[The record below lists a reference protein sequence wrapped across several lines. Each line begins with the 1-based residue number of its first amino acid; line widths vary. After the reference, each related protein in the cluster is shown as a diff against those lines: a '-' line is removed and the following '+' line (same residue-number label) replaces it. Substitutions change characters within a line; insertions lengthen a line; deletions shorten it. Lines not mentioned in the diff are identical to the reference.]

1 MNKKTVNLTVNGEAI
16 TLNIPANQ
24 TLLETLREQLNLTDT
39 KYGCGTGECG
49 ACTVIVDG
57 NQSINSCLTLTAM
70 MEGRS
75 ITTATGLVKDGRLS
89 PVQEAFVSETAIQCG
104 YCTPGMVMKSTT
116 LLLNNPNPT
125 EEEIRKEL
133 EGNIC
138 RCTGYD
144 AIVKAVQKAA
154 EDFPVINAAE
164 KQEPNHE

>member
-1 MNKKTVNLTVNGEAI
+1 MNKHTVNLTVNGDAL

-57 NQSINSCLTLTAM
+57 NKSLNSCLTLTAM

-75 ITTATGLVKDGRLS
+75 ITTASGLVKDGQLS
-89 PVQEAFVSETAIQCG
+89 PVQQAFVSETAVQCG
-104 YCTPGMVMKSTT
+104 FCTPGMVMKSTS

-125 EEEIRKEL
+125 EEEIRREL

-154 EDFPVINAAE
+154 ENFPIINAAE
-164 KQEPNHE
+164 

>member
-1 MNKKTVNLTVNGEAI
+1 MNTHTINLTVNDRDI
-16 TLNIPANQ
+16 TVTAPAHQ
-24 TLLETLREQLNLTDT
+24 TLLETLREELQLTDT

-57 NQSINSCLTLTAM
+57 DKSINSCLTLTAT

-75 ITTATGLVKDGRLS
+75 ITTAKGLVKNGKLN
-89 PVQEAFVSETAIQCG
+89 PVQEAFISETAVQCG
-104 YCTPGMVMKSTT
+104 FCIPGMVMKSTS
-116 LLLNNPNPT
+116 LLLKNSDPT

-144 AIVKAVQKAA
+144 SIVKAVQKAA
-154 EDFPVINAAE
+154 INFPIKNAAE
-164 KQEPNHE
+164 

>member
-1 MNKKTVNLTVNGEAI
+1 MNTHTINLTVNDRDI
-16 TLNIPANQ
+16 TVTAPVHH
-24 TLLETLREQLNLTDT
+24 TLLETLREELQLTDT

-57 NQSINSCLTLTAM
+57 DKSINSCLTLTAT

-75 ITTATGLVKDGRLS
+75 ITTAKGLVKNGKLS
-89 PVQEAFVSETAIQCG
+89 EVQEAFISETAVQCG
-104 YCTPGMVMKSTT
+104 FCIPGMVMKSTS
-116 LLLNNPNPT
+116 LLLKNSNPT

-144 AIVKAVQKAA
+144 SIVKAVQKAA
-154 EDFPVINAAE
+154 INFPIKNAAE
-164 KQEPNHE
+164 

>member
-1 MNKKTVNLTVNGEAI
+1 M
-16 TLNIPANQ
+16 
-24 TLLETLREQLNLTDT
+24 REELQLTDT

-57 NQSINSCLTLTAM
+57 DKSINSCLTLTAT

-75 ITTATGLVKDGRLS
+75 ITTAKGLVKNGKLN
-89 PVQEAFVSETAIQCG
+89 PVQEAFISETAVQCG
-104 YCTPGMVMKSTT
+104 FCIPGMVMKSTS
-116 LLLNNPNPT
+116 LLLKNSDPT

-144 AIVKAVQKAA
+144 SIVKAVQKAA
-154 EDFPVINAAE
+154 INFPIKNAAE
-164 KQEPNHE
+164 

>member
-1 MNKKTVNLTVNGEAI
+1 MNTRTVNLNVNGDDLI
-16 TLNIPANQ
+16 LNVPVHQ
-24 TLLETLREQLNLTDT
+24 TLLETLREQLGQTDT

-57 NQSINSCLTLTAM
+57 DKSLNSCLTLTAT

-75 ITTATGLVKDGRLS
+75 ITTAKGLVKNGKLS
-89 PVQEAFVSETAIQCG
+89 EVQEAFVSETAIQCG
-104 YCTPGMVMKSTT
+104 YCTPGMVMKSTS
-116 LLLNNPNPT
+116 LLLKNPNPS

-144 AIVKAVQKAA
+144 AIVKAVQKASLS
-154 EDFPVINAAE
+154 FPLIKNAAE
-164 KQEPNHE
+164 

>member
-1 MNKKTVNLTVNGEAI
+1 MNKHTVNLTVNGEAL
-16 TLNIPANQ
+16 TLSIPANQ

-57 NQSINSCLTLTAM
+57 DKSINSCLTLTAM

-75 ITTATGLVKDGRLS
+75 ITTAIGLVKDGQLN
-89 PVQEAFVSETAIQCG
+89 PVQKAFVSESAVQCG
-104 YCTPGMVMKSTT
+104 YCTPGMVLKSTS

-164 KQEPNHE
+164 

>member
-1 MNKKTVNLTVNGEAI
+1 MNTCTINLTVNDRDLTI
-16 TLNIPANQ
+16 TVPVHQ
-24 TLLETLREQLNLTDT
+24 TLLETLREELQLTDT

-57 NQSINSCLTLTAM
+57 DKSINACLTLTAT

-75 ITTATGLVKDGRLS
+75 ITTAKGLVKDGKLS
-89 PVQEAFVSETAIQCG
+89 AVQEAFVSETAIQCG
-104 YCTPGMVMKSTT
+104 FCTPGMVMKSTS
-116 LLLNNPNPT
+116 LLLKNPNPT

-144 AIVKAVQKAA
+144 AIIKAVQKASSSLQ
-154 EDFPVINAAE
+154 FTNAAE
-164 KQEPNHE
+164 